1 MDDFIEELESIAD
14 RLRTIRGKHC
24 EPKNAGNPSYHALS
38 TAVAQINRAI
48 KSFQA
53 DRGAEPSIR

>member
-1 MDDFIEELESIAD
+1 MDHVIVELEEIAD
-14 RLRTIRGKHC
+14 RLRSIRTKHC

-48 KSFQA
+48 KALQG
-53 DRGAEPSIR
+53 DRS

>member
-1 MDDFIEELESIAD
+1 MDDVVDELESIAD
-14 RLRTIRGKHC
+14 RLRSIRGRRC

-53 DRGAEPSIR
+53 DRG

>member
-1 MDDFIEELESIAD
+1 MKPVVDELETIAD
-14 RLRTIRGKHC
+14 RLRSIRGKHC

-48 KSFQA
+48 KAFQA
-53 DRGAEPSIR
+53 DVG

>member
-1 MDDFIEELESIAD
+1 MSDLIDELEAIAD
-14 RLRTIRGKHC
+14 RLRSIRGKHC
-24 EPKNAGNPSYHALS
+24 EPKSAGNPSYHALS

-53 DRGAEPSIR
+53 DGS

>member
-1 MDDFIEELESIAD
+1 MDALIDELESIAG
-14 RLRTIRGKHC
+14 RLRTLRTKHC

-48 KSFQA
+48 KAFEV
-53 DRGAEPSIR
+53 DRLGGTRS

>member
-1 MDDFIEELESIAD
+1 MNELVDELESIAD
-14 RLRTIRGKHC
+14 RLRSIRGKHC
-24 EPKNAGNPSYHALS
+24 EPKNAANPSYHALS

-53 DRGAEPSIR
+53 DER

>member
-1 MDDFIEELESIAD
+1 MDDVVDELESIAD
-14 RLRTIRGKHC
+14 RLRSIRGKHC

-53 DRGAEPSIR
+53 ERG